1 LTAGNEE
8 TTQPESGSEARL
20 EDFLNRQQG
29 VILAQ
34 AEQLGEANVT
44 YGLLLI
50 GIEVAIDEGHHIEK
64 LSRIKDL
71 LTEYRN
77 GILRASQG
85 PTRAPKNRKELTRLR
100 DEAEAH
106 IERLRAE
113 GFDLRACWEESQ
125 LAQVQRATISH
136 KSGTRIKKK
145 QDPEDK
151 LSTD

>member
-1 LTAGNEE
+1 MSTDKEE
-8 TTQPESGSEARL
+8 TQEPESGSKVRL

-29 VILAQ
+29 VILSQ

-50 GIEVAIDEGHHIEK
+50 GIEVAIDEGLHIEK
-64 LSRIKDL
+64 LSKIKGL

-113 GFDLRACWEESQ
+113 GFDLRAYWEKSQ

-136 KSGTRIKKK
+136 KSGTRIKRK

-151 LSTD
+151 